1 MKKRNMSKLLRQSGG
16 FSLIEILIALTL
28 LGIAGT
34 FVAGQIFSQLTE
46 GQIKATNIQMK
57 SFKSILQDYRRKCGL
72 YPLTDQGL
80 DALINKPSGGKE
92 CRSYPAE
99 GFMDAEEIPR
109 DPWDEEYFYESDGR
123 DFNIWSL
130 GPDRTEGG
138 EGTDADIYLNKK
150 K

>member
-1 MKKRNMSKLLRQSGG
+1 MFRFLRQSAG

-46 GQIKATNIQMK
+46 GQIKAANIQMK

-92 CRSYPAE
+92 CKSYPAE

-130 GPDRTEGG
+130 GPDRAEGG